1 LKLSYAPIVRSAITH
16 WWNDGPRKVWQD
28 EFADPERRASWLNDL
43 ANTISNEL
51 EAALAQQAQPPTDDE
66 MRAVWAARFVRIL
79 DDTENV
85 KDAQMHRAYL
95 LADAVLALLDAPKP
109 GTRMNLEQLSRA
121 EGCSECG
128 YNIPPN
134 GVHASWCPQNPK
146 GS

>member
-1 LKLSYAPIVRSAITH
+1 MNLSLCDQAAKKYAKQFGQGRPYDSIPAYAR
-16 WWNDGPRKVWQD
+16 QD
-28 EFADPERRASWLNDL
+28 FKAGWD
-43 ANTISNEL
+43 
-51 EAALAQQAQPPTDDE
+51 AALAQQAQPPTDDE
-66 MRAVWAARFVRIL
+66 MRAVWAVRFVRIL

-134 GVHASWCPQNPK
+134 GVHASWCGQKPK
-146 GS
+146 QR